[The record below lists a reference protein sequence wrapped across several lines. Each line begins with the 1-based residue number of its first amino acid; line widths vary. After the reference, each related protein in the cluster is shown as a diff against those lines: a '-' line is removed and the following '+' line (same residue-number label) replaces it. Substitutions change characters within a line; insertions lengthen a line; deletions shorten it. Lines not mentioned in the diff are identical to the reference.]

1 MVVANPYTQYKQ
13 VIVNSSSRED
23 LIIMAYDGAIKFLNN
38 SLENF
43 SKKDLEKVNNYI
55 LKAHAIISELMISLN
70 FDEGGDIATDLFRIY
85 EYMNYRLNLA
95 NMKKDAEPVK
105 EIIELLRILREAWI
119 IAREKVYSNVEYSRK

>member
-13 VIVNSSSRED
+13 VIVNSSTRED

-43 SKKDLEKVNNYI
+43 SKKDLEKINNYI

-70 FDEGGDIATDLFRIY
+70 FDEGGDIATNLFRIY

-95 NMKKDAEPVK
+95 NIKKDAEPVK